1 LWAQFAFRGPAR
13 VFVNCLLD
21 AGRPDGCNAG
31 KTPGALSLTSPS
43 PPPVYWLLGLPFD
56 AVDLDGAAHLI
67 REHARAGSRLVFATP
82 NLNFLRSSIE
92 NPAFRDHVLNTE
104 LSLVDGMPLVW
115 LGRLVGIPFTE
126 RVAGSS
132 LVERLVE
139 PTEPSDCIPTFFF
152 GAEDDAAERALAR
165 VNDPPTGLRGVG
177 ALNPGHGSIETLSAP
192 DIIDAINRSG
202 AGFLVVS
209 LGAIKGHAWI
219 EHNRERLRPA
229 VISHLGAVVNFLAG
243 TVRRAPGI
251 LQKTGLEWAWR
262 MAQEPRLF
270 SRYFFDG
277 LFLLRVLLGAVLPL
291 RLQEKRLGAP
301 RLDVPPAE
309 PAGNGLVLRPRG
321 SITAANLDLLA
332 SALEEAASGG
342 SAEIELDMRGV
353 DYLDARSLGYLYAL
367 RHRPG
372 APCRP
377 WVTGTNPRL
386 TRLLRRHHAGCLWDD
401 LT

>member
-1 LWAQFAFRGPAR
+1 
-13 VFVNCLLD
+13 
-21 AGRPDGCNAG
+21 
-31 KTPGALSLTSPS
+31 LTRPS
-43 PPPVYWLLGLPFD
+43 PPPIYWLLGLPFD
-56 AVDLDGAAHLI
+56 ATDLDGAARLI
-67 REHARAGSRLVFATP
+67 KDHAQAGRRLVFATP

-115 LGRLVGIPFTE
+115 LGRLLGVPFTE

-132 LVERLVE
+132 LVERLVTPSE
-139 PTEPSDCIPTFFF
+139 PGDRIPTFFF

-165 VNDPPTGLRGVG
+165 VNDPPSGLRGVG
-177 ALNPGHGSIETLSAP
+177 ALNPGHGSIEALSAP
-192 DIIDAINRSG
+192 DIIDAVNRSG

-219 EHNRERLRPA
+219 EHNREQLQPA

-291 RLQEKRLGAP
+291 RMQEKRLGAP
-301 RLDVPPAE
+301 RLDVPAPE
-309 PAGNGLVLRPRG
+309 SYGTGLVLRPRG
-321 SITAANLDLLA
+321 SIIAANLDVLA
-332 SALEEAASGG
+332 AALDKAAGRST
-342 SAEIELDMRGV
+342 AEVGLDMRAV
-353 DYLDARSLGYLYAL
+353 DYLDARALGYLYAL

-372 APCRP
+372 AAVRP
-377 WVTGTNPRL
+377 RVTGTNPRL
-386 TRLLRRHHAGCLWDD
+386 SRLLRQQHAWCLWDD
-401 LT
+401 PAGP